1 MLSVSIQKSSR
12 SVESVW
18 RKLILAAAYAIPTL
32 ALPALSP
39 SQQQNTVLST
49 TNDGATDIF
58 QVYRPPLAPIG
69 KTTNPHDDFSG
80 EACSSTLFTHEFVNS
95 WGQPAVAPYTP
106 PPQSCEWNT
115 VYFHLHSTSKGRQ
128 YDRLAFLYFNDTELW
143 RTSTAEPTANGI
155 YFTYTKDLTHFE
167 VLLRQN
173 GKLIFDLGNT
183 VTNILTGTFTVT
195 LSAHYFKLDLPP
207 QQKPA
212 DIVLP
217 VSKMQGSNGQASPFS
232 LPNDLAET
240 KLSIPQNVKKAVLSV
255 IASGNADEEF
265 WYTNVPDN
273 LVSSF
278 PNTTLFGHSSYRE
291 IQVLVDGV
299 LIDVIM
305 PIPTIYTGGINP
317 GLWKP
322 IVCPYAYDLWEAHI
336 DITPWVAGK
345 SSAVIELQVEGMV
358 NSGQGLEIGGGIG
371 SNWYVSGRMFFWTDN
386 GAPQVKPAEYSLQLS
401 PPDIN
406 FSHTVD
412 GEGEDKTA
420 SFRISVGRKIV
431 ITRDFGS
438 GILSWERTQSYGIES
453 ALFANGNNQSLWTNT
468 LAHESVQ
475 VATYV
480 HSGQSYL
487 HETQMG
493 PSISI
498 RDDDFTLRVNSSG
511 ITYPDQSF
519 YIFGK
524 VNSRYTNQGPESP
537 LLTDKSPFFMNLY
550 SEDKLGVNNFH
561 DDRFVDAS
569 SAYFSA
575 APGSGQN
582 SWISGDSHQGYRYN
596 LDGNYF
602 STDRT
607 VRSYERDVKSTYPN
621 LTGDIQTLNGVSIT
635 KFSAPT
641 STNGRRLMEVE
652 IGPDEVICA
661 SRPQGDLRGHSS
673 CPDKL
678 PPKGL

>member
-1 MLSVSIQKSSR
+1 MLSVSIQRSCR
-12 SVESVW
+12 SVESLW
-18 RKLILAAAYAIPTL
+18 RKISPAAKD
-32 ALPALSP
+32 S
-39 SQQQNTVLST
+39 
-49 TNDGATDIF
+49 ATEIF
-58 QVYRPPLAPIG
+58 QVYKPPLAPLD

-80 EACSSTLFTHEFVNS
+80 EACSSILFTHEFVNS
-95 WGQPAVAPYTP
+95 WGQPAVAPYAP

-155 YFTYTKDLTHFE
+155 YFTYTKDLTHFDA
-167 VLLRQN
+167 LLRQN

-183 VTNILTGTFTVT
+183 VTSILTGTFTVT

-240 KLSIPQNVKKAVLSV
+240 KLSVPQNVKKAVLSV

-291 IQVLVDGV
+291 VQVLVDGILV
-299 LIDVIM
+299 DAIM

-345 SSAVIELQVEGMV
+345 PNAVIQLQVEGMV
-358 NSGQGLEIGGGIG
+358 NSGQGLVIGGGIG
-371 SNWYVSGRMFFWTDN
+371 SNWYVSGRMFFWTDA
-386 GAPQVKPAEYSLQLS
+386 GASPVKPSEYSLQLS

-406 FSHTVD
+406 FSHAID
-412 GEGEDKTA
+412 GEGRDKSA
-420 SFRISVGRKIV
+420 SFRISVGRKVV
-431 ITRDFGS
+431 ITRDFGT
-438 GILSWERTQSYGIES
+438 GVLSWERTQSYGIES

-475 VATYV
+475 VAT
-480 HSGQSYL
+480 HGGQSYL
-487 HETQMG
+487 QDIQMG

-519 YIFGK
+519 YIFGE
-524 VNSRYTNQGPESP
+524 VNSRYSNQGPQSP
-537 LLTDKSPFFMNLY
+537 LLTDKSPFFINLY
-550 SEDKLGVNNFH
+550 SEEKLGVNNFH

-575 APGSGQN
+575 APGSSKS

-621 LTGDIQTLNGVSIT
+621 LTSDSQTLNGVSIT
-635 KFSAPT
+635 EFSAPA
-641 STNGRRLMEVE
+641 SANGRRLMEVE
-652 IGPDEVICA
+652 IGPDEVVCV

-673 CPDKL
+673 CHDKL
-678 PPKGL
+678 PPI